1 MASRT
6 SSSSGDYDLSDPISS
21 FADVVR
27 RVVFQPPAFFAGL
40 PRQGSLLGPLVF
52 ALVCIEISVLLVG
65 LLTFLDVPG
74 GVTWLFGARGNQGFL
89 AFLGGLVIAP
99 IAGAVG
105 VFLTALVTHLL
116 VILVV
121 GSGYSGFGATFRII
135 SYSSVTALLGWIPFI
150 GWIFSLYRIYLATIG
165 IREMHGTSTG
175 RALLVVLLPAILVLV
190 LVLVVVG
197 ASSIM
202 YFRAV

>member
-6 SSSSGDYDLSDPISS
+6 TTSGGDYDLSDPLNS
-21 FADVVR
+21 FVDVVR
-27 RVVFQPPAFFAGL
+27 RVVFQPSTFFAGL

-52 ALVCIEISVLLVG
+52 ALVCTEISVLLVG

-74 GVTWLFGARGNQGFL
+74 GVTWLFGARENQGFL

-121 GSGYSGFGATFRII
+121 GSGHSGFGATFRIV
-135 SYSSVTALLGWIPFI
+135 SYSSVTGLAGWIPFV
-150 GWIFSLYRIYLATIG
+150 GWIFSLYRLYLATVG
-165 IREMHGTSTG
+165 IREMHATTTG
-175 RALLVVLLPAILVLV
+175 KALLVVLLPAILI
-190 LVLVVVG
+190 LVLVVVVVG
-197 ASSIM
+197 ASAIVF
-202 YFRAV
+202 FRAA